1 MRNFSEVKN
10 DYTDEEVNMTMID
23 AYKSDDENE
32 QGKTIAAVCR
42 DTGKV
47 IFFDNR
53 FRGDNGLKES
63 IAEVLAEIKKEAS
76 QNFRG
81 KYFDYS
87 CSLYCKK

>member
-10 DYTDEEVNMTMID
+10 DYTDDLNITMID
-23 AYKSDDENE
+23 AYKSEDENE

-53 FRGDNGLKES
+53 YRGDEGIKES
-63 IAEVLAEIKKEAS
+63 IAEVLQEIKSDIPSK
-76 QNFRG
+76 FR
-81 KYFDYS
+81 KYFDVSYAS
-87 CSLYCKK
+87 FCK